1 MEKLHVLT
9 HIFDIAK
16 NKLPNVNSDTN
27 YWFIRANSGDYF
39 NSFNIGNYI
48 AIGWNDITF
57 SDLETLSADTIK
69 EKITEKYE
77 DSKKPGS
84 AYNQM
89 RRFANELKINDIVI
103 VPSAA
108 PNNLLVGTVT
118 SEPYT
123 ETEENIQ
130 SETNICPYNK
140 RIKVRWVG
148 IIHHRDIDPSLYKL
162 VYSGQTITNANS
174 YKKFINRGL
183 YDSYIEDDSMS
194 ITFKVREDEN
204 VSAFAYNQFLS
215 SILLMAEILK
225 SKEDQDIT
233 IRTNVQSQGPL
244 ELLGDPEVMANIGM
258 IIEWV
263 FKFSALGSFAWGIKK
278 LLKAGGEI
286 SINKETGL
294 TAKIN
299 GEAGGHKI
307 NAEAEKTKAEAYR
320 IRTEADIEKLN
331 AVFEIANSQEF
342 KSAAEKLAIKI
353 PVQITRALESTIDEL
368 SEPEGQESSS
378 SDME

>member
-89 RRFANELKINDIVI
+89 KRFANELIINDIVI

-307 NAEAEKTKAEAYR
+307 NAEAEKTQAEAYR

>member
-1 MEKLHVLT
+1 MENLHVLT
-9 HIFDIAK
+9 HIFENAK
-16 NKLPNVNSDTN
+16 NKLPNVDSDTN
-27 YWFIRANSGDYF
+27 YWFIRANSGEYF

-69 EKITEKYE
+69 ERITEKYE

-84 AYNQM
+84 AYSQM
-89 RRFANELKINDIVI
+89 KRFANELKINDIVI
-103 VPSAA
+103 VPSAS
-108 PNNLLVGTVT
+108 PNNLLVGTVS

-140 RIKVRWVG
+140 RIKVRWAG
-148 IIHHRDIDPSLYKL
+148 IINNRDIDPSLYKL

-225 SKEDQDIT
+225 NKEDQDIT

-244 ELLGDPEVMANIGM
+244 ELLGDPEIMANIGM

-263 FKFSALGSFAWGIKK
+263 FKFSALGSLAWGIKK

-286 SINKETGL
+286 SINKETGF

-307 NAEAEKTKAEAYR
+307 NAEAEKTQAEAYR

-368 SEPEGQESSS
+368 SEPEGQESSNT
-378 SDME
+378 DME